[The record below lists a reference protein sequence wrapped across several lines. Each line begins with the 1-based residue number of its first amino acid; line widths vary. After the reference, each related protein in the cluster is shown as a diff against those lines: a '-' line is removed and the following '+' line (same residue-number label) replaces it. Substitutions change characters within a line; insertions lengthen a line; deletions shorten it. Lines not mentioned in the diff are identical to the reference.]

1 MERALSPEAKVAPP
15 PNKAQY
21 HSKRKR
27 TNVSCPFLSFPFCF
41 KISLKPLPLQCYCT
55 SLRYHMPGRDL
66 PSTDGICVWDANVIA
81 EPSTKTDVARLARL
95 QAHDS
100 ACIQP
105 QHPTRFLPLPLV
117 CVCGGGGVGVVS
129 ASRPHSCTRVHTH
142 TLTHSHTHSCRDN
155 VPRSAAVIAI
165 CRWGERCPIQS
176 KPIRHVCI
184 WW

>member
-1 MERALSPEAKVAPP
+1 MSPEAKVAPP

-117 CVCGGGGVGVVS
+117 CVCGGGVWVWCL
-129 ASRPHSCTRVHTH
+129 PLDLTH
-142 TLTHSHTHSCRDN
+142 ALAYTLTHSHTHTLTLVATTCL
-155 VPRSAAVIAI
+155 VLLL
-165 CRWGERCPIQS
+165 
-176 KPIRHVCI
+176 
-184 WW
+184 